1 MPEGARQMA
10 VDLSPFEQG
19 FFGRLRQAAGRD
31 WLDYV
36 GHDFVQRLADG
47 SLPEASFRH
56 YLVQDYLFLIQFARA
71 WALAGYK
78 AATLEELRAAGA
90 AMSGI
95 VDVEMGLHVRYCA
108 AWGLDEAAMAATPEA
123 SATLA
128 YTRFVLERGMAG
140 DLLELQVALA
150 PCIVGYAEIARR
162 LQASSGC
169 RRVGNRYDE
178 WIEMYAGAEY
188 QEVAGNAI
196 AALEQSAQRR
206 GGDARFADLA
216 RTFAVATRLEA
227 RFWQMGL
234 DLSE

>member
-1 MPEGARQMA
+1 MPPHDRQDGP
-10 VDLSPFEQG
+10 DLSAFEAG
-19 FFGRLRQAAGRD
+19 LFGRLRRAAGRD
-31 WLDYV
+31 WRDYV
-36 GHDFVQRLADG
+36 EHDFVLRLADG

-108 AWGLDEAAMAATPEA
+108 GWGLDEAAMAATPEA

-128 YTRFVLERGMAG
+128 YTRYVLERGMAG
-140 DLLELQVALA
+140 DLLDLQVALA
-150 PCIVGYAEIARR
+150 PCIVGYAEIGCR
-162 LQASSGC
+162 LQAWSG
-169 RRVGNRYDE
+169 RQRAGNRYDA

-188 QEVAGNAI
+188 QAVAQA
-196 AALEQSAQRR
+196 AMTALEHSAQRR
-206 GGDARFADLA
+206 GGESRFADLA
-216 RTFAVATRLEA
+216 ASFAVATRLEA
-227 RFWQMGL
+227 KFWQMGL
-234 DLSE
+234 DLER

>member
-1 MPEGARQMA
+1 MA
-10 VDLSPFEQG
+10 ADLSAFERG
-19 FFGRLRQAAGRD
+19 FFGRLRQAALPGWRR
-31 WLDYV
+31 YV
-36 GHDFVQRLADG
+36 EHEFVLRLADG
-47 SLPEASFRH
+47 TLPEPCFKH

-108 AWGLDEAAMAATPEA
+108 GWGLDEAAMAATPEA

-140 DLLELQVALA
+140 DLLDLQVALA

-162 LQASSGC
+162 LSVRND
-169 RRVGNRYDE
+169 RRLEGNPFDA
-178 WIEMYAGAEY
+178 WVEMYAGEAY
-188 QEVAGNAI
+188 QAVAQAAI
-196 AALEQSAQRR
+196 EALEASAARR
-206 GGDARFADLA
+206 GGEARFGDLA
-216 RTFAVATRLEA
+216 ATFATATRLEEE
-227 RFWQMGL
+227 FWRMGME
-234 DLSE
+234 LSA